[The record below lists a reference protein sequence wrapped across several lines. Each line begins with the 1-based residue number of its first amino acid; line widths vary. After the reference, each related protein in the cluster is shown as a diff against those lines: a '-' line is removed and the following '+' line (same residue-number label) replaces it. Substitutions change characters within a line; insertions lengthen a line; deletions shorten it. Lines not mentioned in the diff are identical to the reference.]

1 MGGGVCFGEEHQE
14 GSVDSTK
21 INSPFIEGVKK
32 LIDIRSHHVPEGG
45 KEGGPKTIRA

>member
-1 MGGGVCFGEEHQE
+1 
-14 GSVDSTK
+14 
-21 INSPFIEGVKK
+21 VKK